1 MLYKEIIFN
10 VFLIHLRTTKTLEF
24 EASKT
29 ITAIQDEVHNSVG
42 IEKKNQFIYI
52 VEITFK
58 ETIDKIINEIERL
71 KPSKILNLRTKSI
84 S

>member
-10 VFLIHLRTTKTLEF
+10 VFLIHLRTTKKLEF